1 MLVKK
6 LGLLLVLVLVL
17 VSLVAPAS
25 ARRSCSGDDCG
36 CGTAAQECRDAC
48 GPVWSCV
55 RTCNQESL
63 RCSKACCG
71 WPEI

>member
-6 LGLLLVLVLVL
+6 LGLLLVLVLFL
-17 VSLVAPAS
+17 VSLASPAS

-36 CGTAAQECRDAC
+36 CGLAAQECREAC

-55 RTCNQESL
+55 SACNKQSIQ
-63 RCSKACCG
+63 CSKACCG
-71 WPEI
+71 ILTR